1 MRTGA
6 LSCTNDSSWLGVVD
20 DDMRSL
26 SPECRS
32 AGVGWVIVP
41 FDERRT
47 FSKRRPRSRITRVD
61 YPLLETRGGLVTQST
76 LYRRSYASELV
87 LEEGLLGN
95 VAVRRKMERLAQA
108 VAGRGEVCS

>member
-1 MRTGA
+1 
-6 LSCTNDSSWLGVVD
+6 
-20 DDMRSL
+20 
-26 SPECRS
+26 
-32 AGVGWVIVP
+32 
-41 FDERRT
+41 
-47 FSKRRPRSRITRVD
+47 
-61 YPLLETRGGLVTQST
+61 LVTQST